1 MSVSKE
7 LVLNARRADRER
19 LRFIQTYIIINKM
32 VTELGYVL
40 WDCIDTFVEKHFSQR
55 STNAKDL
62 MIFIPTR
69 WWMLLSALCPGRHAW
84 SRRVISRNT
93 ADKLSATVLTPLITS
108 SQHYNNIRQ
117 PLKDNPSPCVV
128 SCRRKSR
135 PSTVKSLSLSH
146 VIIPCHYPSHC
157 FSPLKWRF
165 RLRQGLVMHCWH
177 DDDAGKEKG
186 WVTGRRGSSSSSVN
200 DGASALLRVVT
211 NFSPCLVSL
220 ALFLHPHVSLFLHPR
235 DERLSNQDESL
246 GPSSLNPALAE

>member
-108 SQHYNNIRQ
+108 SQHYNNIIIT
-117 PLKDNPSPCVV
+117 LDNPWRTIHLPVWCHVV
-128 SCRRKSR
+128 GSQGHLQSN
-135 PSTVKSLSLSH
+135 PSHYPMSLSH
-146 VIIPCHYPSHC
+146 VIIPLIAFPLWNGDSGSGRGSWCIVGMTTMLEKRRGESLVVVAAAAVVWMMEPLHSSESWQISLLVLSRSLS
-157 FSPLKWRF
+157 FSTLMSLSF
-165 RLRQGLVMHCWH
+165 STLVM
-177 DDDAGKEKG
+177 
-186 WVTGRRGSSSSSVN
+186 RGFLTRMK
-200 DGASALLRVVT
+200 ALD
-211 NFSPCLVSL
+211 P
-220 ALFLHPHVSLFLHPR
+220 PH
-235 DERLSNQDESL
+235 
-246 GPSSLNPALAE
+246 

>member
-146 VIIPCHYPSHC
+146 VIIPLIPFPLWNGDSGSGRGSWCIVGMTTMLEKRRGESLVVVAAAAVVWMMEPLHSSESWQISLLVLSRSLS
-157 FSPLKWRF
+157 FSTLMSLSF
-165 RLRQGLVMHCWH
+165 STLVM
-177 DDDAGKEKG
+177 
-186 WVTGRRGSSSSSVN
+186 RGFLTRMK
-200 DGASALLRVVT
+200 ALD
-211 NFSPCLVSL
+211 P
-220 ALFLHPHVSLFLHPR
+220 PH
-235 DERLSNQDESL
+235 
-246 GPSSLNPALAE
+246 

>member
-55 STNAKDL
+55 STNSKDL

-84 SRRVISRNT
+84 SQRVISRNT

-108 SQHYNNIRQ
+108 SQHYNNIIIT
-117 PLKDNPSPCVV
+117 LDNPWRTIHLPVWCHVV
-128 SCRRKSR
+128 GSQGHLQSN
-135 PSTVKSLSLSH
+135 PSHYPMSLSLSFLFPFEME
-146 VIIPCHYPSHC
+146 IPA
-157 FSPLKWRF
+157 
-165 RLRQGLVMHCWH
+165 Q
-177 DDDAGKEKG
+177 AGA
-186 WVTGRRGSSSSSVN
+186 R
-200 DGASALLRVVT
+200 DALLAWRR
-211 NFSPCLVSL
+211 CWKREGVS
-220 ALFLHPHVSLFLHPR
+220 HW
-235 DERLSNQDESL
+235 
-246 GPSSLNPALAE
+246 SSWQQQ

>member
-32 VTELGYVL
+32 VTELSYVV
-40 WDCIDTFVEKHFSQR
+40 WDCIDSFVEKHFSQ
-55 STNAKDL
+55 STNSKDL
-62 MIFIPTR
+62 MIFIPRR

-84 SRRVISRNT
+84 SPRVISRIT

-146 VIIPCHYPSHC
+146 VIIPLIPFPLWNGDSGSGWGSGSWCIVGMTTMLEKRRGESLVVVAAAVVWMMEPLHSSESWQISLLVLSRSLS
-157 FSPLKWRF
+157 FST
-165 RLRQGLVMHCWH
+165 LVM
-177 DDDAGKEKG
+177 
-186 WVTGRRGSSSSSVN
+186 RGFLTRMK
-200 DGASALLRVVT
+200 ALD
-211 NFSPCLVSL
+211 P
-220 ALFLHPHVSLFLHPR
+220 PH
-235 DERLSNQDESL
+235 
-246 GPSSLNPALAE
+246 